1 MIFLRKPLIWL
12 IFAVATAVYILQ
24 QLNVALPHLINNYL
38 NNLLCMP
45 VVLTLCLVVLQFIK
59 KNNSLTIPIF
69 VIASIT
75 MYYIVYF
82 EWFLPKINERYTAD
96 PIDAVLYIIGAI
108 AFYVIQKIWI
118 RTSK

>member
-1 MIFLRKPLIWL
+1 MILLRKPLVWL
-12 IFAVATAVYILQ
+12 IFATAIVVYILQ
-24 QLNVALPHLINNYL
+24 QLDVDLPYLINNYL

-59 KNNSLTIPIF
+59 KNYSLTIPIF

-75 MYYIVYF
+75 LYYIVYF

-108 AFYVIQKIWI
+108 VFYVMQKTWVK
-118 RTSK
+118 TAG

>member
-59 KNNSLTIPIF
+59 KNYSLTIPIF

-75 MYYIVYF
+75 LYYIIYF

-96 PIDAVLYIIGAI
+96 PIDAFLYIIGAI
-108 AFYVIQKIWI
+108 AFYVMQKIWV